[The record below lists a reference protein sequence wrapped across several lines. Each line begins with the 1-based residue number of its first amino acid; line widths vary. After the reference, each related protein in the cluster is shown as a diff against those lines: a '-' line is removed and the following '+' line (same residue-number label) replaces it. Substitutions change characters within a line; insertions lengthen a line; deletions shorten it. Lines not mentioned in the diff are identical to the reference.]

1 MLSKKIFISKLVP
14 PQKLPSW
21 AQAAP
26 RARDRGP
33 STPRYPTPPQDPLPG
48 PTPSSA
54 IPGTHSPPAPGQR
67 HQWVPMPEVKLPRR
81 SRSRGSSSPLADLA
95 VGAWR

>member
-54 IPGTHSPPAPGQR
+54 IPGTHSPPAPGWR
-67 HQWVPMPEVKLPRR
+67 RQWVPRLHCSWGGNAGGEVIPTEQEPRQLFAF
-81 SRSRGSSSPLADLA
+81 G
-95 VGAWR
+95 